1 MKIIALFFAGTII
14 SMALVSCLDD
24 SLIESLNEKGID
36 ISNPDGLSRRILTE
50 DDLIYSLQTDQ
61 LGLLINSIELVD
73 SDRYEI
79 SLTVEDA
86 MTLGISDTIYNKALQ
101 VVDAYN
107 ESLNVK

>member
-1 MKIIALFFAGTII
+1 MKYITLLFASAITL
-14 SMALVSCLDD
+14 MASVSCLDD

-36 ISNPDGLSRRILTE
+36 INNPDGLSRRILTE
-50 DDLIYSLQTDQ
+50 DDLLYSLQTDQ
-61 LGLLINSIELVD
+61 LGMLINSIELVD

-86 MTLGISDTIYNKALQ
+86 MMLGISDTVYNKALQ

-107 ESLNVK
+107 ESLNVE